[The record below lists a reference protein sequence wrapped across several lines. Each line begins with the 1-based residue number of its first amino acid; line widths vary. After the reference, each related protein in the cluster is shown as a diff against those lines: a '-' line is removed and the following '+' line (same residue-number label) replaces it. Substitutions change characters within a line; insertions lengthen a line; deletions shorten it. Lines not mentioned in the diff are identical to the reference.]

1 MSYRIFF
8 SKALLLI
15 GMVFFGFS
23 AFAQSWPTKPIRV
36 VVPFAPGGG
45 TDILA
50 RVLAPRL
57 SELLGQ
63 PIVIDNKP
71 GASSIIGSQIV
82 AQAPADGY
90 TLLMV
95 DSSILVNPGLRSNL
109 PYDTLKAF
117 TPISHLAVGPVI
129 LVVNPSVPAQNLSEL
144 VKLAKAKPGEL
155 FYGSGGNGASTHLA
169 GELFKMAANINIGHA
184 PFKGTGEA
192 MAAVMGGQVPMT
204 FTGIS
209 SAKQPV
215 AAGRLR
221 ALALTG
227 ERRHPAMPN
236 VPTFAE
242 AGLKGVDANSHW
254 GLLGP
259 ANLPAAIV
267 NQLSAAVNKALAESA
282 IQVRVA
288 GLGFDVKG
296 GLPSD
301 HLKLM
306 EVEIE
311 KWRKVIQTAGIK
323 VN

>member
-1 MSYRIFF
+1 MSYLNILG
-8 SKALLLI
+8 KALLSVS
-15 GMVFFGFS
+15 MVLFGAAAS
-23 AFAQSWPTKPIRV
+23 AQSWPTKPIRLV
-36 VVPFAPGGG
+36 IPFAPGGG

-63 PIVIDNKP
+63 PIVVDNKP

-95 DSSILVNPGLRSNL
+95 DSSILVNPGLRNNL

-129 LVVNPSVPAQNLSEL
+129 LVVNPSVPAQNLAEL

-169 GELFKMAANINIGHA
+169 GELFKMAAGINIGHA

-215 AAGRLR
+215 EAGRLR
-221 ALALTG
+221 ALAMTG
-227 ERRHPAMPN
+227 DRRQPSMPD

-242 AGLKGVDANSHW
+242 AGLKGVDASSHW

-259 ANLPAAIV
+259 AGMPANIV
-267 NQLSAAVNKALAESA
+267 NQLNAAVNKVLAETA
-282 IQVRVA
+282 IQTRVA

-296 GLPSD
+296 GPPAD
-301 HLKLM
+301 HIKLM

>member
-1 MSYRIFF
+1 MNFQKILTKWF
-8 SKALLLI
+8 LLLS
-15 GMVFFGFS
+15 VFLMGF
-23 AFAQSWPTKPIRV
+23 AANAQSWPTKPIRLV
-36 VVPFAPGGG
+36 IPFAPGGG

-50 RVLAPRL
+50 RLIAPRL
-57 SELLGQ
+57 SEILGQ
-63 PIVIDNKP
+63 TIVIDNKP

-95 DSSILVNPGLRSNL
+95 DSSILVNPGLRPNL

-169 GELFKMAANINIGHA
+169 GELFKMAADINIGHA

-227 ERRHPAMPN
+227 DRRHPAMPD

-242 AGLKGVDANSHW
+242 AGLKGVDASSHW

-259 ANLPAAIV
+259 AGLPSNIV
-267 NQLSAAVNKALAESA
+267 NQINAAVSKVLAETA
-282 IQVRVA
+282 TQEKVA

-296 GLPSD
+296 GPQSD
-301 HLKLM
+301 HVKLM
-306 EVEIE
+306 ETEIA

>member
-8 SKALLLI
+8 SKTLLLI

-129 LVVNPSVPAQNLSEL
+129 LVVNPAVPAQNLSEL

-215 AAGRLR
+215 EAGRLR

-242 AGLKGVDANSHW
+242 AGLKGVDASSHW

-267 NQLSAAVNKALAESA
+267 NQLSAAVNKVLAESA
-282 IQVRVA
+282 IQERVA

-301 HLKLM
+301 HVKLM

-311 KWRKVIQTAGIK
+311 KWRKLIQTAGIK

>member
-1 MSYRIFF
+1 MSFRNFF
-8 SKALLLI
+8 SRVLPLITIALL
-15 GMVFFGFS
+15 S
-23 AFAQSWPTKPIRV
+23 FAANAQNWPSKSIRLV
-36 VVPFAPGGG
+36 IPFAPGGG

-50 RVLAPRL
+50 RVIAPRL
-57 SELLGQ
+57 SEILGQ
-63 PIVIDNKP
+63 TIVVDNKP

-90 TLLMV
+90 TLMMV
-95 DSSILVNPGLRSNL
+95 DSSLLVNPGLRANL

-117 TPISHLAVGPVI
+117 TPISHLAEGPVI
-129 LVVNPSVPAQNLSEL
+129 LVVHPAVPAQTLAEL
-144 VKLAKAKPGEL
+144 VALAKAKPGEL

-169 GELFKMAANINIGHA
+169 GELFKMAAGVNIGHA

-192 MAAVMGGQVPMT
+192 MAAVMAGQVPMT

-215 AAGRLR
+215 DAGRLR

-227 ERRHPAMPN
+227 DRRHPAMPE

-242 AGLKGVDANSHW
+242 AGVKGVDASSHW

-259 ANLPAAIV
+259 AGMPADIV
-267 NQLSAAVNKALAESA
+267 EKLSSAVNKVLAETAVQS
-282 IQVRVA
+282 RVA

-296 GLPSD
+296 GKPSD
-301 HLKLM
+301 YATLM
-306 EVEIE
+306 QVEIE
-311 KWRKVIQTAGIK
+311 KWRKVIQTAGI
-323 VN
+323 NIN

>member
-1 MSYRIFF
+1 MSYRNLLNKVILSVGMIFF
-8 SKALLLI
+8 SVA
-15 GMVFFGFS
+15 
-23 AFAQSWPTKPIRV
+23 ATAQSWPTKPIRL

-63 PIVIDNKP
+63 TIVVDNKP

-95 DSSILVNPGLRSNL
+95 DSSILVNPGLRANL

-129 LVVNPSVPAQNLSEL
+129 LVVHPNVPAQNLSEL
-144 VKLAKAKPGEL
+144 VKLAKAKPGQL

-169 GELFKMAANINIGHA
+169 GELFKMAADINIGHA

-192 MAAVMGGQVPMT
+192 MAAVIGDQVPMT

-215 AAGRLR
+215 EAGRLR
-221 ALALTG
+221 AMALTG
-227 ERRHPAMPN
+227 DRRHPAMPD

-242 AGLKGVDANSHW
+242 AGLKGVDASSHW

-259 ANLPAAIV
+259 AGLPASIT
-267 NQLSAAVNKALAESA
+267 NQLSAAVNKVLAESA
-282 IQVRVA
+282 IQSRVS

-296 GLPSD
+296 GSPAD
-301 HLKLM
+301 HARLM
-306 EVEIE
+306 EVEIA
-311 KWRKVIQTAGIK
+311 KWRNVIQTAQIK
-323 VN
+323 AN

>member
-1 MSYRIFF
+1 MNFHKILKKILFFVSMFIF
-8 SKALLLI
+8 S
-15 GMVFFGFS
+15 FS
-23 AFAQSWPTKPIRV
+23 AHAQNWPTKPIRLV
-36 VVPFAPGGG
+36 IPFAPGGG

-50 RVLAPRL
+50 RVIAPRL
-57 SELLGQ
+57 SEILGQ
-63 PIVIDNKP
+63 SIVVDNKP

-90 TLLMV
+90 TLMMV

-117 TPISHLAVGPVI
+117 TPISHLAEGPVI
-129 LVVNPSVPAQNLSEL
+129 LVVHPSVPAQTLSQL
-144 VKLAKAKPGEL
+144 VALAKAKPGEL

-169 GELFKMAANINIGHA
+169 GELFKMAANVNIGHA

-192 MAAVMGGQVPMT
+192 MAAVMAGQVPMT

-215 AAGRLR
+215 DAGRLR

-227 ERRHPAMPN
+227 DRRHPAMPD

-242 AGLKGVDANSHW
+242 AGVKGVDASSHW

-259 ANLPAAIV
+259 AGMPADIVEKLSKAV
-267 NQLSAAVNKALAESA
+267 NQVLAETA
-282 IQVRVA
+282 IQSRVA
-288 GLGFDVKG
+288 SLGYDVKG
-296 GLPSD
+296 GVPAD
-301 HLKLM
+301 YAKLM
-306 EVEIE
+306 QVEIE
-311 KWRKVIQTAGIK
+311 KWRKVIQTAGIN

>member
-95 DSSILVNPGLRSNL
+95 DSSILVNPGLRANL

-129 LVVNPSVPAQNLSEL
+129 LVVNPAVPAQNLSEL

-215 AAGRLR
+215 EAGRLR

-242 AGLKGVDANSHW
+242 AGLKGVDASSHW

-267 NQLSAAVNKALAESA
+267 NQLSAAVNKVLAESA
-282 IQVRVA
+282 IQERVA

-301 HLKLM
+301 HVKLM

-311 KWRKVIQTAGIK
+311 KWRKLIQTAGIK

>member
-1 MSYRIFF
+1 MSYRNIF
-8 SKALLLI
+8 SKLVLA
-15 GMVFFGFS
+15 FS
-23 AFAQSWPTKPIRV
+23 LGLFSFAATAQAWPTKPIRLV
-36 VVPFAPGGG
+36 IPFAPGGG

-63 PIVIDNKP
+63 PIVVDNKP

-109 PYDTLKAF
+109 PYDTMKAF

-129 LVVNPSVPAQNLSEL
+129 LVVNPSVPAQNLAEL

-169 GELFKMAANINIGHA
+169 GELFKMAAGINIGHA

-215 AAGRLR
+215 EAGRLR
-221 ALALTG
+221 ALAMTG
-227 ERRHPAMPN
+227 DRRQPSMPD

-242 AGLKGVDANSHW
+242 AGLKGVDASSHW

-259 ANLPAAIV
+259 AGLPANIV
-267 NQLSAAVNKALAESA
+267 NQLSAAVNKVLAETA
-282 IQVRVA
+282 IKTRVA
-288 GLGFDVKG
+288 SLGYDVKG
-296 GLPSD
+296 GAPAD
-301 HLKLM
+301 HVKLM
-306 EVEIE
+306 EEEIA

>member
-1 MSYRIFF
+1 
-8 SKALLLI
+8 
-15 GMVFFGFS
+15 
-23 AFAQSWPTKPIRV
+23 
-36 VVPFAPGGG
+36 
-45 TDILA
+45 
-50 RVLAPRL
+50 
-57 SELLGQ
+57 
-63 PIVIDNKP
+63 
-71 GASSIIGSQIV
+71 
-82 AQAPADGY
+82 
-90 TLLMV
+90 
-95 DSSILVNPGLRSNL
+95 
-109 PYDTLKAF
+109 
-117 TPISHLAVGPVI
+117 
-129 LVVNPSVPAQNLSEL
+129 
-144 VKLAKAKPGEL
+144 
-155 FYGSGGNGASTHLA
+155 
-169 GELFKMAANINIGHA
+169 
-184 PFKGTGEA
+184 

-242 AGLKGVDANSHW
+242 AGLKGVDASSHW

>member
-242 AGLKGVDANSHW
+242 AGLKGVDASSHW

>member
-1 MSYRIFF
+1 MSDRGLISKVLLSIGLVFF
-8 SKALLLI
+8 SFLAQ
-15 GMVFFGFS
+15 
-23 AFAQSWPTKPIRV
+23 AQSWPAKPIRLV
-36 VVPFAPGGG
+36 IPFAPGGG

-50 RVLAPRL
+50 RVIAPRL

-117 TPISHLAVGPVI
+117 TPINHLAVGPVI
-129 LVVNPSVPAQNLSEL
+129 LVVNPDVPAKNLTEL
-144 VKLAKAKPGEL
+144 IQLAKAKPGEL

-169 GELFKMAANINIGHA
+169 GELLKMAANINIGHA

-215 AAGRLR
+215 EAGRLR
-221 ALALTG
+221 AIALTG
-227 ERRHPAMPN
+227 DTRQTSMPD

-242 AGLKGVDANSHW
+242 AGLKGVDASSHW

-259 ANLPAAIV
+259 AGLPVNIV
-267 NQLSAAVNKALAESA
+267 KQLNAAVNTVLAEPA
-282 IQVRVA
+282 IKTRVI
-288 GLGFDVKG
+288 GLGYDVKG
-296 GLPSD
+296 GTPAD
-301 HLKLM
+301 HVTLM
-306 EVEIE
+306 EVEVE
-311 KWRKVIQTAGIK
+311 KWRKVIQTAGIN

>member
-129 LVVNPSVPAQNLSEL
+129 LVVNPAVPAQNLSEL

-215 AAGRLR
+215 EAGRLR

-242 AGLKGVDANSHW
+242 AGLKGVDASSHW

-267 NQLSAAVNKALAESA
+267 NQLSAAVNKVLAESA
-282 IQVRVA
+282 IQERVA

-301 HLKLM
+301 HVKLM

-311 KWRKVIQTAGIK
+311 KWRKLIQTAGIK

>member
-129 LVVNPSVPAQNLSEL
+129 LVVNPAVPAQNLSEL

-215 AAGRLR
+215 EGGRLR

-242 AGLKGVDANSHW
+242 AGLKGVDASSHW

-267 NQLSAAVNKALAESA
+267 NQLSAAVNKVLAESA
-282 IQVRVA
+282 IQERVA

-301 HLKLM
+301 HVKLM

-311 KWRKVIQTAGIK
+311 KWRKLIQTAGIK

>member
-23 AFAQSWPTKPIRV
+23 VFAQSWPTKPIRV

-242 AGLKGVDANSHW
+242 AGLKGVDASSHW

>member
-1 MSYRIFF
+1 MNCRN
-8 SKALLLI
+8 LLGKVLLAVSL
-15 GMVFFGFS
+15 GLFGF
-23 AFAQSWPTKPIRV
+23 AATAQSWPTKPIRLV
-36 VVPFAPGGG
+36 IPFAPGGG

-63 PIVIDNKP
+63 PIVVDNKP

-95 DSSILVNPGLRSNL
+95 DSSILVNPGLRANL

-129 LVVNPSVPAQNLSEL
+129 LVVNPSVPAKNLAEL

-169 GELFKMAANINIGHA
+169 GELFKMAAGINIGHA

-215 AAGRLR
+215 EAGRLR
-221 ALALTG
+221 ALAMTG
-227 ERRHPAMPN
+227 DRRQPSMPD

-242 AGLKGVDANSHW
+242 AGLKGVDASSHW

-259 ANLPAAIV
+259 AGLPANIV
-267 NQLSAAVNKALAESA
+267 KQLSDAVNKVLAETA
-282 IQVRVA
+282 IQTRVA
-288 GLGFDVKG
+288 GLGYDVKG
-296 GLPSD
+296 GTPAD
-301 HLKLM
+301 HIKLM
-306 EVEIE
+306 ETEIE